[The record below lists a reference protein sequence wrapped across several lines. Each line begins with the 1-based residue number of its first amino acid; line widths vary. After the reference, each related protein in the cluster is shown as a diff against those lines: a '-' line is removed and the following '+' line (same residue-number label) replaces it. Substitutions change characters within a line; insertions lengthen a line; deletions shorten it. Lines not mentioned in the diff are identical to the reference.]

1 MQEMNDQYDETGKSL
16 TLCHGL
22 VRRMVCLRAY
32 SDERFRDT
40 HSPWELS
47 GTYRITCADGAEL
60 VIISRF
66 ADSLCYGEFGIMGD
80 TTGELTDYDN
90 AYDERVLA
98 YFADMGANLRRDTAG
113 ECTLPSVEEAREI
126 LRRYDVPRRPL
137 RYFSYIA
144 AEKKRRLF
152 ECWKRS
158 SLVVRTEEGW
168 AVRN

>member
-16 TLCHGL
+16 TACHGL
-22 VRRMVCLRAY
+22 VRTMVCLRAY
-32 SDERFRDT
+32 SDARFRDT
-40 HSPWELS
+40 LSPWELS
-47 GTYRITCADGAEL
+47 GTYRITCEDGAEL

-113 ECTLPSVEEAREI
+113 ECACMLSATASSICMRRALLCVSLLP
-126 LRRYDVPRRPL
+126 
-137 RYFSYIA
+137 
-144 AEKKRRLF
+144 
-152 ECWKRS
+152 
-158 SLVVRTEEGW
+158 
-168 AVRN
+168 